1 MHTEKKYNE
10 LEIITLVSKG
20 DEKAFAELF
29 DHYRDKI
36 YGVALKLIRSTTL
49 AEEIVEDVFLKI
61 WLKRADLLK
70 IENFSA
76 YLFIITRNHVYKS
89 LKQIANSYHTVELT
103 ENNQSIAFDN
113 IEDYVIGKDYDS
125 LLHEA
130 ISHLPKQQRQVY
142 TLIKE
147 HGLKREEAA
156 VVLHLK
162 PETIKFH
169 LAEAMKNIRSFCIR
183 HLDMTAFIAFFLFY
197 SS

>member
-10 LEIITLVSKG
+10 LEIITFVSKG
-20 DEKAFAELF
+20 DEKAFVELF

-36 YGVALKLIRSTTL
+36 YGVALKLTRTATL

-76 YLFIITRNHVYKS
+76 YLFIITRNHVYRS
-89 LKQIANSYHTVELT
+89 LKQIANNYQTVELI
-103 ENNQSIAFDN
+103 ENSQSIASDN
-113 IEDYVIGKDYDS
+113 IEDYVIGREYDS
-125 LLHEA
+125 LLHDA
-130 ISHLPKQQRQVY
+130 LSHLPKQQRQVY
-142 TLIKE
+142 SLIKE

-169 LAEAMKNIRSFCIR
+169 LAEAMKNIRSFCIPY
-183 HLDMTAFIAFFLFY
+183 LDTVPFVAFVLFY